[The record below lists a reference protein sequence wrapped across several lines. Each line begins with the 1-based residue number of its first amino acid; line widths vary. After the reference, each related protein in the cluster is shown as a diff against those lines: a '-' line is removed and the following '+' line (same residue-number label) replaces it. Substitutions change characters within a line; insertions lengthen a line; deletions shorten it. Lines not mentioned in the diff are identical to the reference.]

1 MNTGSLFC
9 RPDPGVVR
17 FAVFSFVCAPKPW
30 KGSNTFQADIPR
42 FSRMYICLH
51 PHSLIDDKKKI
62 KMENVVELMYNIS
75 LFSDVVIPEYLS
87 VEKTLQRP
95 ARKTSKAIIGRLF
108 CCPSLNSC

>member
-1 MNTGSLFC
+1 
-9 RPDPGVVR
+9 
-17 FAVFSFVCAPKPW
+17 
-30 KGSNTFQADIPR
+30 
-42 FSRMYICLH
+42 MYICLH

-95 ARKTSKAIIGRLF
+95 ARKTSKAIVSIVEQLLKGKKSQLF
-108 CCPSLNSC
+108 QIEI